1 MPACITHNL
10 FARDVLARLRESVD
24 ECACFW
30 GAQGPD
36 FLFCHRYFQSA
47 LKKTG
52 ASLKEYGSALHRD
65 PPSATLNAMRDFLS
79 RHSDPSYR
87 SYVLGFLCH
96 YALDS
101 TAHPFV
107 NARARELAERRP
119 GENPSTMHGEIEAS
133 LDAIVL
139 RWKTG
144 KLPSEVKLGDMFPK
158 NEGAQR
164 KIACLYQDV
173 LSTVY
178 GAQVSQEELYQAT
191 KDAHFVFA
199 CCTDRT
205 GLKRGL
211 FRVIEKGRPSY
222 VASHLVPI
230 TEDPEPDFAN
240 TAHKAWTYKDEAH
253 TEDFFELYQKALE
266 NRERRTYT
274 AATMEEILS
283 IANDPEKTGFIRTMW
298 CEDPACE
305 ARMKEEAGVTSRCMP
320 LEQERLYDVCPICG
334 KPAKSMIIWGKAY

>member
-36 FLFCHRYFQSA
+36 FLFCHRYFQYV

-230 TEDPEPDFAN
+230 TEDPEEDFAN
-240 TAHKAWTYKDEAH
+240 LSHESWTWEGTRRDR
-253 TEDFFELYQKALE
+253 DFFQLY
-266 NRERRTYT
+266 
-274 AATMEEILS
+274 
-283 IANDPEKTGFIRTMW
+283 
-298 CEDPACE
+298 
-305 ARMKEEAGVTSRCMP
+305 EEALDLAELLWKRFDTGDFASLT
-320 LEQERLYDVCPICG
+320 QERPFG
-334 KPAKSMIIWGKAY
+334 